1 MKECYQP
8 LFTPWKIGGV
18 EIKNRIVLCPMGGTS
33 LFGWMEP
40 NHFDKEAAGFFLER
54 ARNHVGL
61 IIPGIAPIRDT
72 LGGRWLY
79 QNKKMFRE
87 LKVFMDEIHATG
99 AKLFVQL
106 TAGMGRSWGISD
118 EVMHIHKNPL
128 LKVLA
133 KPILDTD
140 YQMMSPSPLPS
151 RWAEGV
157 TCPEITVEQIEEIVA
172 AFAKT
177 AALCRQAGIHTCLDT
192 AGCGLGSYEEIL
204 KHTDLVLLDVKHY
217 TPEGFFQV
225 TGGSMEAFLQFV
237 EAVRAAAVPIW
248 VRHVVVPGLTDSPEH
263 LEGLKAYCS
272 TLPRVARVG
281 LLPYHTL
288 GAHKYKALGIPNLLD
303 GVPPM
308 DETVLRPWNEE
319 LNRSCIRGN
328 RRGKEDE

>member
-1 MKECYQP
+1 MSEGLMHSLESMGLVDGPGIRTVVFLQGCALRCQYCHNP
-8 LFTPWKIGGV
+8 DTWARESGAVERITPRQLLKRLERFRPYYGTDGGV
-18 EIKNRIVLCPMGGTS
+18 TFSGG
-33 LFGWMEP
+33 E
-40 NHFDKEAAGFFLER
+40 
-54 ARNHVGL
+54 
-61 IIPGIAPIRDT
+61 
-72 LGGRWLY
+72 
-79 QNKKMFRE
+79 
-87 LKVFMDEIHATG
+87 
-99 AKLFVQL
+99 
-106 TAGMGRSWGISD
+106 
-118 EVMHIHKNPL
+118 PL
-128 LKVLA
+128 LQPEFLA
-133 KPILDTD
+133 ECL
-140 YQMMSPSPLPS
+140 
-151 RWAEGV
+151 
-157 TCPEITVEQIEEIVA
+157 
-172 AFAKT
+172 
-177 AALCRQAGIHTCLDT
+177 ALCQQAGIHTCLDT

-272 TLPRVARVG
+272 TLPRVERVE

-308 DETVLRPWNEE
+308 DETVLMPWNEE